1 MGRLFDNPW
10 TVIILVVLVV
20 LLFGAAKL
28 PGLARNLGQSMRI
41 FKSEVKQMKSDGNSA
56 AKSSDSDGSPVE
68 GRVVDG
74 SHANSSTP
82 PSAKSEN
89 TGQTQNK
96 SPDHT
101 P

>member
-1 MGRLFDNPW
+1 MGRLLDNPW
-10 TVIILVVLVV
+10 TVIILIVLVV

-41 FKSEVKQMKSDGNSA
+41 FKSEVKQMKDDGKSDP
-56 AKSSDSDGSPVE
+56 KSSDGKESPVE

-74 SHANSSTP
+74 SHANSSKTP
-82 PSAKSEN
+82 SGQPDS
-89 TGQTQNK
+89 TGAQDK
-96 SPDHT
+96 SPDNT